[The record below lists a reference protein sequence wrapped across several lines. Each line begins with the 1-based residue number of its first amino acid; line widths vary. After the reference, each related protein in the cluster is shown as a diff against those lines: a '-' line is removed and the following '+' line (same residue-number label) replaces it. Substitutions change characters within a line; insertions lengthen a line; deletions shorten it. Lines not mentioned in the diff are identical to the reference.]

1 MNYDWMMIHKMKM
14 ICTCDIDGLREAEQ
28 AKIRALEALGLLDES
43 QLARCLILSFPL
55 EIGGCFS
62 VHADQWFAVVLRLSA
77 DVVYDV
83 ECDDPLDG
91 IVAIWNALSTRVP
104 ITNATDARARSSA
117 LLDAYVA
124 AEVSASEHSI
134 GCDDCAAGKR
144 CETQRSLDNAE
155 CLAKEAVYG
164 RWGAPQVDESPSFY
178 GVES

>member
-1 MNYDWMMIHKMKM
+1 MKM
-14 ICTCDIDGLREAEQ
+14 ICTCDTDGLREAEE
-28 AKIRALEALGLLDES
+28 AKIHALEALGLVDES
-43 QLARCLILSFPL
+43 QLARCLMLSFPL

-62 VHADQWFAVVLRLSA
+62 VYADQWFAVVLKLSA
-77 DVVYDV
+77 DVIYDV

-91 IVAIWNALSTRVP
+91 IVAIWNALSARAP
-104 ITNATDARARSSA
+104 ITNAVAVRARSNA

-124 AEVSASEHSI
+124 AEEVASEHAI
-134 GCDDCAAGKR
+134 GCDVCTAGKR